1 MNLRKIGA
9 PSLLTLAFS
18 FGGFVLV
25 LARFL
30 IDFAP
35 AESLVVLNFFSSI
48 LWVLLNSPSLWGG
61 FFAAALMATFL
72 AYFQRIHRHLPRER
86 FVAHHAV
93 VREANELQR
102 EVYGLRKRDDRLEI
116 QLQAGLEHIAHEM
129 KKLRVPTP
137 KPSVWGFPQRD
148 WPHFLESLEKCM
160 QSKDL
165 KRARTLHP
173 KD

>member
-1 MNLRKIGA
+1 MNLQKIGA
-9 PSLLTLAFS
+9 PTLLTLAFS
-18 FGGFVLV
+18 FGGFALV

-35 AESLVVLNFFSSI
+35 AESMVALHFLSSI
-48 LWVLLNSPSLWGG
+48 LWVLLNSPSLWGA

-72 AYFQRIHRHLPRER
+72 AYFRRIHRHLPRER

-93 VREANELQR
+93 VKEANELQR
-102 EVYGLRKRDDRLEI
+102 EVYSLRKRDDASET

-137 KPSVWGFPQRD
+137 NPTVWGFPRRH
-148 WPHFLESLEKCM
+148 WPHFLESLENCM

-165 KRARTLHP
+165 KRARTLFP
-173 KD
+173 RD

>member
-9 PSLLTLAFS
+9 PTLLTLAFS
-18 FGGFVLV
+18 FGGFVLI

-35 AESLVVLNFFSSI
+35 AESLVVLNYFSSI

-72 AYFQRIHRHLPRER
+72 AYFQRIHKHLPTER
-86 FVAHHAV
+86 FVAHHGV
-93 VREANELQR
+93 VKEANELQR
-102 EVYGLRKRDDRLEI
+102 KIYSPGKRDHGLEI
-116 QLQAGLEHIAHEM
+116 QLEAGLEYIAHEM

-137 KPSVWGFPQRD
+137 QPSVWGFPARD
-148 WPHFLESLEKCM
+148 WPHFLEGLEKCM

-165 KRARTLHP
+165 KRARSLHP